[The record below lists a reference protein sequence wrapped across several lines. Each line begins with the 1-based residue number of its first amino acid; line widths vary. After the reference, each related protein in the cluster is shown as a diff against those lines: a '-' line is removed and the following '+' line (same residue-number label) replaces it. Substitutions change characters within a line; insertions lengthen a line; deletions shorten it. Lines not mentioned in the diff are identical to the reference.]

1 MFLKV
6 LFYLSYKTQADNV
19 SNLLLSGYAADIK
32 GFIQNVKTS
41 VIQLRYINTLDMWGY
56 HNV

>member
-1 MFLKV
+1 M
-6 LFYLSYKTQADNV
+6 V
-19 SNLLLSGYAADIK
+19 SNLLLSGYAADIE